1 MYIIYSKLPK
11 DVIDYILCFTPYFII
26 RKGILTSIISK
37 EDDRYKMLQGIT
49 IKPDENP
56 KTYYSYL
63 GTTYL
68 FNKRYDYGFHDQD
81 NSIERKK
88 QYIDD
93 DSMSVV
99 ISINKNGTI
108 HYDIGIYKLKPKEE
122 NSINRR
128 NIFYK
133 GNMNDCDWNFITY
146 QYNRN

>member
-1 MYIIYSKLPK
+1 
-11 DVIDYILCFTPYFII
+11 
-26 RKGILTSIISK
+26 
-37 EDDRYKMLQGIT
+37 MLQYIT

-63 GTTYL
+63 GITYVL
-68 FNKRYDYGFHDQD
+68 NKRCDYVFHYQH
-81 NSIERKK
+81 NSVERKK

-93 DSMSVV
+93 DSISVV
-99 ISINKNGTI
+99 ITINKNGNI

-128 NIFYK
+128 KIFYK